1 MSTSDYLG
9 SVYDERARSM
19 RRNHDLKV
27 GQMDAHSSHLESYI
41 EKQSNIS
48 SAGTKRRTE
57 ASINK
62 KISQDARNLSFKE
75 NVDLLNERTHQFQK
89 VKQSLISRKDMES
102 YHCYMEKNERSD
114 ILQHNLNHM
123 KRNIT
128 DNKVRRTNDRLL
140 KNKSLVNMRK

>member
-27 GQMDAHSSHLESYI
+27 GQMDAHTSHLESFL
-41 EKQSNIS
+41 ERQSNIS

-75 NVDLLNERTHQFQK
+75 NVYKLNERTQQFQN
-89 VKQSLISRKDMES
+89 VKQSLIDIKDMDS
-102 YHCYMEKNERSD
+102 
-114 ILQHNLNHM
+114 
-123 KRNIT
+123 
-128 DNKVRRTNDRLL
+128 
-140 KNKSLVNMRK
+140 